1 MKASR
6 RRVRDGVFCRYWF
19 QTRRATSCG
28 EDLLERDG
36 FDFEDGVEKGLLEES
51 ARPWDGTGL
60 GGGGVAVVDEDEDFL
75 GAIAEELS
83 CARD

>member
-1 MKASR
+1 VSR
-6 RRVRDGVFCRYWF
+6 RRVREGVFCRYWF
-19 QTRRATSCG
+19 QTWRATSCG

-36 FDFEDGVEKGLLEES
+36 LDFEDGVEKGLGEES
-51 ARPWDGTGL
+51 PRPWDGTGL
-60 GGGGVAVVDEDEDFL
+60 GGGGVEAVEYEDFL